1 MGVEQS
7 SFFSLPLSVQ
17 LLILAAV
24 DCCTWT
30 EIKDTACIAAMENG
44 KSQHK
49 EIRIQ
54 WAHVN
59 GVLEGH
65 GENMSAETE
74 DSRRIKE
81 GTDYWEKQQ
90 KGLQRCGHKDRDT

>member
-1 MGVEQS
+1 M
-7 SFFSLPLSVQ
+7 
-17 LLILAAV
+17 
-24 DCCTWT
+24 
-30 EIKDTACIAAMENG
+30 
-44 KSQHK
+44 
-49 EIRIQ
+49 
-54 WAHVN
+54 N